1 MSGPDVQG
9 RKRDARR
16 RLQAQRRRAGE
27 LRARA
32 VAISVVAFALLW
44 GIVFVQMAT
53 GHDPVLSNKPKA
65 AASGREGARPGTADG
80 NSDGIEA
87 AGAGAVAAEAVE
99 TTEPDDAEPEYA
111 EPEYAEPEY
120 AETEP
125 EYVEVEPEP
134 APVITGQ
141 S

>member
-65 AASGREGARPGTADG
+65 TASGREEARLVGVAPAASVALYVFPVQSTCSGQSLRSRVLF
-80 NSDGIEA
+80 SDQINYRYA
-87 AGAGAVAAEAVE
+87 AGRLLG
-99 TTEPDDAEPEYA
+99 
-111 EPEYAEPEY
+111 
-120 AETEP
+120 
-125 EYVEVEPEP
+125 PEP
-134 APVITGQ
+134 ALT